1 MAQKL
6 YMKAIA
12 GLVELAMPALLKTIP
27 RRSEKNKVTLEY
39 HEMRL
44 KNIEEIQLKQSEL
57 NENLLF
63 ELKRKQRAINW
74 LFVLLVMVIVALVIS
89 FFV

>member
-6 YMKAIA
+6 YMKAIT

-27 RRSEKNKVTLEY
+27 RRAEKNKISIDY

-44 KNIEEIQLKQSEL
+44 NNIEEIQLKQSEL
-57 NENLLF
+57 NENVLF
-63 ELKRKQRAINW
+63 ELKRKQRSINV
-74 LFVLLVMVIVALVIS
+74 LFVMLIMVIIALIIG
-89 FFV
+89 FFI